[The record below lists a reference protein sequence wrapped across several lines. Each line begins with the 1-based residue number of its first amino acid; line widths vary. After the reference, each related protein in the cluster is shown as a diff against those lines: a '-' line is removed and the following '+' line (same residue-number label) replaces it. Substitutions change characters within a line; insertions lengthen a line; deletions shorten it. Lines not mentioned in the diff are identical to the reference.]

1 MVQHILFLTE
11 NECFYLCIICSL
23 LTMMY
28 TFKQEIQLATKNF
41 FTYTV
46 QYPEVHHR
54 TGSTS
59 VLKQFSSVFC
69 SLPAN
74 VGKYCISL
82 TILT

>member
-1 MVQHILFLTE
+1 
-11 NECFYLCIICSL
+11 
-23 LTMMY
+23 MMY
-28 TFKQEIQLATKNF
+28 TFKQEIQLATKI

-69 SLPAN
+69 SLPAI